1 MVDKAKQSSETR
13 ECNVARERQMVGNL
27 WSDFNALVREDAG
40 QQSVHFEDQAVHLAR
55 MSKGTTGH

>member
-1 MVDKAKQSSETR
+1 MDRAKQSSEAR
-13 ECNVARERQMVGNL
+13 GCNAAREPQMVGNL
-27 WSDFNALVREDAG
+27 WSDSNALRREDAG